1 MEYPISVSNIKSD
14 PNILILSAVRT
25 HNIHNIQTLIN
36 KGINIDKTILWIL
49 KNKYATHENFSY
61 FIEKSNNLNITDN
74 QGKTPL
80 YYAILHKYINIAY
93 LLIDYGVDVNI
104 GKPIFYAIRF
114 GSFELVEKL
123 ILRGADVNIERLDG
137 YTPLME
143 AISLNNIKIV
153 NLLLDKGSIINIS
166 IFNNYTPLIFSVIN
180 KNIDIIQLLL
190 EKNKH
195 KYIRQLDCKN
205 ALQFAY
211 TNEMYATK
219 YELQSIILLLKNYI
233 IIRK

>member
-1 MEYPISVSNIKSD
+1 MESIISVSDIQSD
-14 PNILILSAVRT
+14 PNILILYAVRT
-25 HNIHNIQTLIN
+25 NNKHHIQTLIRQ
-36 KGINIDKTILWIL
+36 GINIDKTILWIL
-49 KNKYATHENFSY
+49 KNKYATHENLSY

-104 GKPIFYAIRF
+104 GKPIFYAIRY
-114 GSFELVEKL
+114 GLFELVQKL
-123 ILRGADVNIERLDG
+123 ILRGADVNIEKLDG

-143 AISLNNIKIV
+143 AISLNNIKITR
-153 NLLLDKGSIINIS
+153 LLIDSGAIINVS
-166 IFNNYTPLIFSVIN
+166 IYNNYTPLIFSVIN
-180 KNIDIIQLLL
+180 KNINIIQLLL

-219 YELQSIILLLKNYI
+219 YELQSIIHLLKNYI
-233 IIRK
+233 VI